1 MTDSTIVGEPFR
13 IGACLSK
20 SVSAFFKNFIS
31 FNVLG
36 LIIMVP
42 GVILVFLLFGGTF
55 LALMAYDPATGA
67 PPPDLGSSIAV
78 GFIGVFFIFFALQ
91 YLLTGAIVY
100 SSVQYLNGD
109 RPSLGAALGQMLRR
123 IVPVILVAFISA
135 ILMWIGFMLL
145 IVPGIIIGLMLCV
158 AIPVVMVEGP
168 GVFASLSRS
177 RALTKG
183 YRWHLFGTFLV
194 ALIGTTIVTMIIGI
208 VIGVVTL
215 LLGDLGGTI
224 STFANM
230 ALQLF
235 TTVFLAVVL
244 AVAYHDLRVAKEGV
258 STAQLAAVFD

>member
-1 MTDSTIVGEPFR
+1 MTDSAIMGEPFR

-20 SVSAFFKNFIS
+20 SISAFFKNFIS
-31 FNVLG
+31 FNILG
-36 LIIMVP
+36 LVIMVP
-42 GVILVFLLFGGTF
+42 GVVIIALLFGGTF
-55 LALMAYDPATGA
+55 LSLLTYDPALGG
-67 PPPDLGSSIAV
+67 PPPDIGSGFAA
-78 GFIGVFFIFFALQ
+78 GFISVFFIFFALQ

-100 SSVQYLNGD
+100 SSVQYLNGA
-109 RPSLGAALGQMLRR
+109 RPSLVAALGQMFRR
-123 IVPVILVAFISA
+123 IVPVILVAIVSA
-135 ILMWIGFMLL
+135 ILVWIGLILL
-145 IVPGIIIGLMLCV
+145 IVPGIIIAMMLCM

-183 YRWHLFGTFLV
+183 YRWHIFGTFLV
-194 ALIGTTIVTMIIGI
+194 ALIATTIVTMLLGVVIGI
-208 VIGVVTL
+208 VTIFMGELGATIG
-215 LLGDLGGTI
+215 
-224 STFANM
+224 TFANL